1 MKRIL
6 DHIAIAIALLCFSA
20 RAQQSNESSLS
31 PPGPE
36 SGSIVRGVY
45 VNEFLGFSYPMPEGW
60 QIDNKTAND
69 DGEVKAVLFPG
80 GGLILLM
87 IDQHTGAPFFNR
99 IVLSALDARSLSVD
113 TQGFV
118 SKFVR
123 AQLGRGGTEL
133 VRDTI
138 PVDFVGKHFFREDY
152 KESSTRGAVYKAFVC
167 TRFRG
172 YFLGWT
178 LVAGSLSELEEAV
191 KSLQHI
197 SFGEDKPSSTGETAG
212 VTGIVPG
219 SQPAGVI
226 GEGVL
231 GSVTRSN
238 ARQPVRVRVS
248 QGVSQ
253 AFLITKVQP
262 QYPDDARQAR
272 IQGSVV
278 LKAEIDKNGS
288 VEDLILVSG
297 HPLLAPAAIEAVKQW
312 KYKPYLLN
320 GQPVG
325 VETQITVAF
334 QLSGH

>member
-1 MKRIL
+1 MMRIL
-6 DHIAIAIALLCFSA
+6 VHIAIVAALLCFSA

-31 PPGPE
+31 TPGPE

-45 VNEFLGFSYPMPEGW
+45 VNEFLGFSYPIPEGW
-60 QIDNKTAND
+60 QIDDKTEDND
-69 DGEVKAVLFPG
+69 GKVKAVLFPG

-133 VRDTI
+133 VRDSI
-138 PVDFVGKHFFREDY
+138 PAEFVGKHFFREDY

-167 TRFRG
+167 TKFRG

-197 SFGEDKPSSTGETAG
+197 SFREDKPSSTDETAE

-219 SQPAGVI
+219 SGPAGVI
-226 GEGVL
+226 GGVP

-238 ARQPVRVRVS
+238 QMQSVRVRVS

-262 QYPDDARQAR
+262 RYPDDARQGR

>member
-1 MKRIL
+1 
-6 DHIAIAIALLCFSA
+6 
-20 RAQQSNESSLS
+20 
-31 PPGPE
+31 
-36 SGSIVRGVY
+36 
-45 VNEFLGFSYPMPEGW
+45 VNEFLGFSYPIPEGW
-60 QIDNKTAND
+60 QINNETDNNN
-69 DGEVKAVLFPG
+69 GEVKAVRFSE

-87 IDQHTGAPFFNR
+87 IDQHTGSPFYNR
-99 IVLSALDARSLSVD
+99 IVLSALDGRNLSVD

-123 AQLGRGGTEL
+123 AQLGREGMEL
-133 VRDTI
+133 VRDPF

-152 KESSTRGAVYKAFVC
+152 KESSTGGAVYKAFVC
-167 TRFRG
+167 TKFRG

-178 LVAGSLSELEEAV
+178 LATGSPPELDEAV
-191 KSLQHI
+191 KSLQRI
-197 SFGEDKPSSTGETAG
+197 SFGEDEPRSTSETSASAG
-212 VTGIVPG
+212 VVAG
-219 SQPAGVI
+219 SHPVGVI
-226 GEGVL
+226 GGVI
-231 GSVTRSN
+231 GSATRSN
-238 ARQPVRVRVS
+238 QVQPVRVRVS

-253 AFLITKVQP
+253 GLMVTRVQS

-278 LKAEIDKNGS
+278 LKVEIDKSGN

-320 GQPVG
+320 GQPIA
-325 VETQITVAF
+325 VETQVTVAF

>member
-6 DHIAIAIALLCFSA
+6 DHFAVVLLVCFSA
-20 RAQQSNESSLS
+20 QAQQSNESSSSS
-31 PPGPE
+31 PVPDNGRIIR
-36 SGSIVRGVY
+36 SAY
-45 VNEFLGFSYPMPEGW
+45 VNEFLGFSYPIPEGW
-60 QIDNKTAND
+60 QIDNKTANN
-69 DGEVKAVLFPG
+69 DGKVKAVLFPG
-80 GGLILLM
+80 GGLILLI
-87 IDQHTGAPFFNR
+87 IDRHMGEPLFSR
-99 IVLSALDARSLSVD
+99 ILLSALDGRSMSVD

-118 SKFVR
+118 SKFVL
-123 AQLGRGGTEL
+123 AQLGRDGMEL
-133 VRDTI
+133 VRDAF
-138 PVDFVGKHFFREDY
+138 PVDFAGKHFFREDY
-152 KESSTRGAVYKAFVC
+152 KESSTMGVLYKTFVC
-167 TRFRG
+167 TTFRG

-178 LVAGSLSELEEAV
+178 LAAASLPELEEAV

-197 SFGEDKPSSTGETAG
+197 SFGQDEPSSTGETAG
-212 VTGIVPG
+212 VIGIVPG
-219 SQPAGVI
+219 SHPAGVI
-226 GEGVL
+226 GGVL
-231 GSVTRSN
+231 GSVTRSDPG
-238 ARQPVRVRVS
+238 QPVRVRVS

-320 GQPVG
+320 GQPAG